1 MNHLEQRF
9 INHESSEH
17 EFQYRIESGP
27 SPAAWSGLHEFDLVM
42 TWSCQ
47 PAPATKCISVWGQV
61 FMVLSDRVL
70 AVGCGEHR
78 TPAGTRALSKVA
90 PNLKCTVHPLCRSE
104 GCGII
109 SLPRTMQLCKSET
122 SL

>member
-27 SPAAWSGLHEFDLVM
+27 SPAARSGLREFDLVM

-47 PAPATKCISVWGQV
+47 PAPAT
-61 FMVLSDRVL
+61 
-70 AVGCGEHR
+70 
-78 TPAGTRALSKVA
+78 TPRLRLNGDHTYW
-90 PNLKCTVHPLCRSE
+90 
-104 GCGII
+104 
-109 SLPRTMQLCKSET
+109 SLN
-122 SL
+122 